1 MLEAENKRPTIRV
14 IVNRR
19 SKNIL
24 REHLWLLHRRQTKSI
39 IVAIEGHRNLW
50 MPLQTLGC
58 YRPVPYI
65 THGFI
70 DWLTIKLKKNEFF
83 FIL

>member
-24 REHLWLLHRRQTKSI
+24 CERLWLLHARQTKFI
-39 IVAIEGHRNLW
+39 IIAIEGHRNLW

-58 YRPVPYI
+58 YRPV
-65 THGFI
+65 
-70 DWLTIKLKKNEFF
+70 
-83 FIL
+83 ILYNAIVYRLVDNKT